1 MPGFREGNVTMS
13 AAPPPDGSDPPHALI
28 ERRGHV
34 LIVTMNRPEARN
46 ALSGPMMALMREAW
60 DEVDRDSGIRVCVLT
75 GAGGAFCAGADL
87 KAMTRSHPGDAFRN
101 GERDLSLME
110 PLLKGRR
117 LTKPLIAAV
126 EGPAIAGGT
135 EILQATD
142 IRVAGESARFGISEA
157 RWGLFP
163 LGGSAVR
170 LPRQVPYTVAA
181 DLLLTG
187 RHITAEQARQIGLIG
202 YVVPDGQAL
211 AKALE
216 VAGMIAAN
224 GPVAVRA
231 ILRTIRETEG
241 MPENDA
247 FRLESRIGMEVFASE
262 DSREGPRA
270 FTEKR
275 RPEFR
280 DR

>member
-1 MPGFREGNVTMS
+1 MPAE
-13 AAPPPDGSDPPHALI
+13 PPPDGSGPPHLLT
-28 ERRGHV
+28 ERRDHV
-34 LIVTMNRPEARN
+34 LIVTMNRPEVRN
-46 ALSGPMMALMREAW
+46 ALSGPMMALMRQAW
-60 DEVDRDSGIRVCVLT
+60 DQVDGDPGIRVCVLT

-87 KAMTRSHPGDAFRN
+87 KAMTSSHPGDAFRD
-101 GERDLSLME
+101 GELDLSVIE

-117 LTKPLIAAV
+117 LAKPLIAAV

-170 LPRQVPYTVAA
+170 LPRQIPYTVAA

-187 RHITAEQARQIGLIG
+187 RHIGAAQAREIGLIG
-202 YVVPDGQAL
+202 HVVPDGQAL

-216 VAGMIAAN
+216 LADLIAAN

-247 FRLESRIGMEVFASE
+247 FRLESRIGMAVFASE
-262 DSREGPRA
+262 DAKEGPRA
-270 FTEKR
+270 FAEKR
-275 RPEFR
+275 RPQFR

>member
-1 MPGFREGNVTMS
+1 MPGFREGNVIMP
-13 AAPPPDGSDPPHALI
+13 AAPPPDGSGPPHALI

-46 ALSGPMMALMREAW
+46 ALSAPMMALMREAW
-60 DEVDRDSGIRVCVLT
+60 DEVDRDPGIRVCVLT

-101 GERDLSLME
+101 GERDLSVVE
-110 PLLKGRR
+110 SLLKGRR

-142 IRVAGESARFGISEA
+142 IRVAGQNARFGISEA

-187 RHITAEQARQIGLIG
+187 RHITAEQALQIGLIG

-216 VAGMIAAN
+216 LAGLIAAN

-241 MPENDA
+241 MAENDA

-262 DSREGPRA
+262 DAREGPLA

-275 RPEFR
+275 RPQFR